1 MVCGDS
7 LYCDIMDLEA
17 ICGEVLEERQ
27 VWTNEIFRRKR
38 NVNSQTY
45 SIGEYDSVINETEE
59 SDNKDQFFTNSLSIT
74 PTNGDKR
81 QMIEIVFKL
90 VGMVHIPSCNL
101 LRIIFFRKV

>member
-90 VGMVHIPSCNL
+90 VGMVHIPS
-101 LRIIFFRKV
+101 